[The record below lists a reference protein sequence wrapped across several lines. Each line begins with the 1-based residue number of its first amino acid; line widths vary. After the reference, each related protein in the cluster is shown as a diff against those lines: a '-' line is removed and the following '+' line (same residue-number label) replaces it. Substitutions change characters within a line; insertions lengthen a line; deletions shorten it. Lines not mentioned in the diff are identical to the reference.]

1 MTTQQARIRAKDVMG
16 TDIYY
21 IDGMASAHEA
31 AELMREKQTTTL
43 IVEKR
48 NEDDAWGMV
57 VSQDMVRGVVVAN
70 RNADE
75 VHVYEI
81 MSKPLVTVPAD
92 MDVRYVA
99 MLMDKMGVGR
109 MPVIE
114 NGELSGVIT
123 KADLIMCS
131 QLFEKWDP

>member
-1 MTTQQARIRAKDVMG
+1 MATQHAVCIRARDVIG
-16 TDIYY
+16 SDIYY

-31 AELMREKQTTTL
+31 AELMREKKTTTL

-48 NEDDAWGMV
+48 NEDDVWGMV
-57 VSQDMVRGVVVAN
+57 VSQDMIRGVVVAN

-81 MSKPLVTVPAD
+81 MTKPLVTVPAD

-99 MLMDKMGVGR
+99 RLMHKVGVRR

-114 NGELSGVIT
+114 NGELLGVVT
-123 KADLIMCS
+123 EADLIQRS
-131 QLFEKWDP
+131 QLF